1 MLKVHRRSCSS
12 SLSSTSD
19 TEYTSHLLTRMSETL
34 NILRLPN
41 SKIPKPL
48 QQSDYTPFK
57 NQQTP
62 IVIDNGS
69 STLRYGFALDPS
81 DSSRKKAQREPFGGP
96 NVVARFKD
104 RKSNK
109 PVLIFG
115 DGVEFD
121 SGARSQARTPWEGD
135 VLLNFDALVSLC
147 YLYLC
152 LSAELRGSKLGK
164 RARLCICAPRH

>member
-1 MLKVHRRSCSS
+1 
-12 SLSSTSD
+12 
-19 TEYTSHLLTRMSETL
+19 MSGAL
-34 NILRLPN
+34 NIVRLPN
-41 SKIPKPL
+41 PTVPRPL

-81 DSSRKKAQREPFGGP
+81 HAGQKKAQREPFGGP
-96 NVVARFKD
+96 NVVARYKD
-104 RKSNK
+104 RKSNR

-115 DGVEFD
+115 EGVEFD

-135 VLLNFDALVSLC
+135 VLLNFDAMVSHIRLC
-147 YLYLC
+147 FR
-152 LSAELRGSKLGK
+152 SDAELRAPKIGK
-164 RARLCICAPRH
+164 RVRLCIHTLRHQ